1 MIFSYIHLQEE
12 VMILGTLVLITMI
25 VWKRKRLEWLY
36 NLCCYMKYITVC
48 HVAKA
53 SVQLF
58 KPRHV

>member
-1 MIFSYIHLQEE
+1 
-12 VMILGTLVLITMI
+12 MILGTLVLITMI

-36 NLCCYMKYITVC
+36 NLCCYMKYITVF

-53 SVQLF
+53 SLQLF